1 MHKNVECWVLFL
13 FDGRGEIGSIYLW
26 KFKICNR
33 ARNSAW
39 YEFMEDL
46 GWIYYNDTI
55 SPLTLYFM
63 FH

>member
-1 MHKNVECWVLFL
+1 MYNIYVIQQGVRIQRVLCMHKNVECWVLFL

-39 YEFMEDL
+39 
-46 GWIYYNDTI
+46 
-55 SPLTLYFM
+55 
-63 FH
+63 